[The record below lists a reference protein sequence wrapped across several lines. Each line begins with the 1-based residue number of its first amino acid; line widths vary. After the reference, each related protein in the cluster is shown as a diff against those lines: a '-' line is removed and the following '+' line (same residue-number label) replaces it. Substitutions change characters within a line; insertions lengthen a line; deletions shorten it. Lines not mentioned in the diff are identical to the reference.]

1 MIEPRVA
8 FDSILTSK
16 SQLAKFYYRIR
27 NVFSLIHRDEN
38 CQFFQIL
45 TALGLGFLGC
55 TEIYTP
61 SLSLTGFKRAQ
72 LFPSSP
78 SLGPRSFATR
88 SRKGLVLEKM
98 LYFMIMYLSAYHSA
112 HTSCVSI
119 FSITYVFL
127 EPSAAS
133 HGRLG
138 RCLVGGRSWSGVP
151 SNRLRRGIMS
161 RSLHK

>member
-38 CQFFQIL
+38 CQFLQIL

-61 SLSLTGFKRAQ
+61 SLSLTGLLLSASNV
-72 LFPSSP
+72 LSSFPQA
-78 SLGPRSFATR
+78 PRS
-88 SRKGLVLEKM
+88 
-98 LYFMIMYLSAYHSA
+98 
-112 HTSCVSI
+112 
-119 FSITYVFL
+119 
-127 EPSAAS
+127 
-133 HGRLG
+133 GRG
-138 RCLVGGRSWSGVP
+138 A
-151 SNRLRRGIMS
+151 LRRGPERGLFYQNVAFFLQKMPIWAY
-161 RSLHK
+161 